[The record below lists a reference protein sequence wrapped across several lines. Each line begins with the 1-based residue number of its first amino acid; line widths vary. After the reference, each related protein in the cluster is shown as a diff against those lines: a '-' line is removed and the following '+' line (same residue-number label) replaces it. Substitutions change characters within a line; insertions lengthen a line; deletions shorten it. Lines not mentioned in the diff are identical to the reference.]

1 MSLPFERPVLHN
13 ENPKVV
19 SEATGVSVVPPT
31 HQPLGYTHEHILMPQ
46 LVVYSGQQRC
56 CDDPTRLRP
65 TWSRTSN
72 RLRINPS
79 AVCSDESAP
88 YTWARHIGH
97 NTIEGDSSFFR
108 GCPSDFLSSID
119 GRALCVFLSIVI
131 KIYILNHSSPVRF
144 VIRRTCT
151 TMYRGKKHPQWFVAV
166 TGMIK

>member
-1 MSLPFERPVLHN
+1 MISLKEICVSSLRTSSPPQRKPKGCERSDRCLRCAPHSPTPG
-13 ENPKVV
+13 ENI
-19 SEATGVSVVPPT
+19 
-31 HQPLGYTHEHILMPQ
+31 YEHILMPL

-97 NTIEGDSSFFR
+97 NTIEGDSSIFR

-131 KIYILNHSSPVRF
+131 KNIYIKSFFSCSLSYTANLYNNV
-144 VIRRTCT
+144 
-151 TMYRGKKHPQWFVAV
+151 
-166 TGMIK
+166 

>member
-31 HQPLGYTHEHILMPQ
+31 HQPLGYTHEHILMPL

-97 NTIEGDSSFFR
+97 NTIEGDSSIFR

-131 KIYILNHSSPVRF
+131 KYIYIKSFFSCSLSYTANLYNNV
-144 VIRRTCT
+144 
-151 TMYRGKKHPQWFVAV
+151 
-166 TGMIK
+166 